1 MSGRSARRGSGRR
14 RGDRH
19 GDEAALEVTGA
30 DGVLAVHAAGQSPDH
45 LVGVAAELRQGRPT
59 DHVTV
64 LVGAGFEAPETL
76 RARLAPALAEAHAA
90 GARELRLVMSGAAA
104 DRPDRPAAARAFSE
118 AGPFEVLAPRG
129 LVVVAP
135 GGTLF
140 APDLPDTPGGWWN
153 FSSGLVPR
161 RVGTRLPEPQWQA
174 AVERTAP
181 AVAGGCVVEQIPAGL
196 LVLPTGTPPEGAS
209 ALRYAVPPDAAGPL
223 LVVGS
228 SRTATVPAD
237 ALAEVIAA
245 LPAQVRG
252 TVRLVP
258 GGGADLLPV
267 GRHVADLLGIPVQV
281 LSGLPLLLDD
291 PERAD
296 DRGRAGTPRVVL
308 TDETGE
314 PSWRPYVETVTCV
327 PSDGGAAPAP
337 RLGTWRPPV
346 SGLRPGLEPG
356 AMMLDRK
363 WEVVV
368 TRAGLWIGPNGLAVP
383 EDIAARPV
391 LPELMTVDVGVP
403 GEPLDDSVWEP
414 LDRLFTALQDD
425 VRERTLVQLQGDGSD
440 DDLRAVR
447 RLAVVH
453 GLAVAPRGWQ
463 GAAGTSA
470 AAEPA
475 VAPGPVV
482 RPDFAL
488 QAEPAEEPAEN
499 VRPENVRPEHVR
511 PEPAVSPAAGQQP
524 GPGTGSGTA
533 QHHEPKQEHEPEP
546 EQKAAPGGAAGG
558 ALRLVAEPVPRPP
571 AVTVTFTPPA
581 ATPPP
586 PPAQQP
592 GAHGEMSSSPG

>member
-1 MSGRSARRGSGRR
+1 MSGRSGRRGTGRR
-14 RGDRH
+14 RADRH
-19 GDEAALEVTGA
+19 GGEVALEITGA
-30 DGVLAVHAAGQSPDH
+30 DGVLAVHAAGQSPEH
-45 LVGVAAELRQGRPT
+45 LVGVAAELRQARPA

-64 LVGAGFEAPETL
+64 LVGAGFEEPEAL
-76 RARLAPALAEAHAA
+76 RARLAPALDEAHAA
-90 GARELRLVMSGAAA
+90 GARVLRLVMSGAAA

-140 APDLPDTPGGWWN
+140 APDLPDIPGGWWN

-174 AVERTAP
+174 AVERTVP
-181 AVAGGCVVEQIPAGL
+181 AAVGGCVVEQIPAGL
-196 LVLPTGTPPEGAS
+196 LVLPAGTPPEGAS
-209 ALRYAVPPDAAGPL
+209 ALRYAMPPDAAGPL

-267 GRHVADLLGIPVQV
+267 GRRVADLLGISVQV
-281 LSGLPLLLDD
+281 LTGLPLLLDD
-291 PERAD
+291 LQRAD
-296 DRGRAGTPRVVL
+296 DRGRAATPRVVL
-308 TDETGE
+308 TDEAGE

-327 PSDGGAAPAP
+327 PSDGGAASVP
-337 RLGTWRPPV
+337 RLGAWRPPI

-368 TRAGLWIGPNGLAVP
+368 TRAGLWIGPNGLPVP
-383 EDIAARPV
+383 EDVAARPV

-403 GEPLDDSVWEP
+403 GEALDDSVWEP

-425 VRERTLVQLQGDGSD
+425 VRERTLVRLQDDGSD

-470 AAEPA
+470 AAELA

-499 VRPENVRPEHVR
+499 VRPE
-511 PEPAVSPAAGQQP
+511 PAVSAAAGQQP

-533 QHHEPKQEHEPEP
+533 QQQEP
-546 EQKAAPGGAAGG
+546 EQVHDLELEQEHAPGGAAGG

-586 PPAQQP
+586 PPGEQP
-592 GAHGEMSSSPG
+592 GAHGEISGSPG